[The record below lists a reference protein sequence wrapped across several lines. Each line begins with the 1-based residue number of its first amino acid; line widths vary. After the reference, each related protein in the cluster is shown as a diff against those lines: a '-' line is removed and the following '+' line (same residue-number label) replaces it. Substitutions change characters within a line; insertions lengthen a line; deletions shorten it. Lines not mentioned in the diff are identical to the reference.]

1 MSWKTTSLIISKNL
15 GLFCNTLIADHMYSR
30 NRCNKLPQQLQRYYV
45 KNAEHFLEF
54 LLLFQNLGKIFL
66 ILKKKNWIYRLY
78 IPEVIDPAKRGYFNT
93 R

>member
-1 MSWKTTSLIISKNL
+1 MTGILVIDATN
-15 GLFCNTLIADHMYSR
+15 YR
-30 NRCNKLPQQLQRYYV
+30 NSFKRYYV